1 MRVIEASSGGL
12 REVIRLLQRGE
23 MIILLSDRD
32 FFLSG
37 RETMFF
43 DEPTTLPI
51 GAVRL
56 ARDTGAP
63 IIPFFAHRGNRMN
76 DLVIREPIMVPKT
89 ADRDADIVVGLKQ
102 VAEVLEQAIR
112 ESPGQ
117 WVLFQRVWP
126 DDHREELAGSET
138 TPPA

>member
-1 MRVIEASSGGL
+1 M
-12 REVIRLLQRGE
+12 IRLLNRGE

-63 IIPFFAHRGNRMN
+63 IIPFFAYRRKRGN
-76 DLVIREPIMVPKT
+76 DLVIREPIMVPRT
-89 ADRDADIVVGLKQ
+89 ENREADVAAGLDQ
-102 VAEVLEQAIR
+102 VARELEQAIR
-112 ESPGQ
+112 KAPDQ

-126 DDHREELAGSET
+126 EDHRDESPLIQTA
-138 TPPA
+138 PPV

>member
-1 MRVIEASSGGL
+1 
-12 REVIRLLQRGE
+12 
-23 MIILLSDRD
+23 
-32 FFLSG
+32 
-37 RETMFF
+37 
-43 DEPTTLPI
+43 
-51 GAVRL
+51 
-56 ARDTGAP
+56 
-63 IIPFFAHRGNRMN
+63 MN